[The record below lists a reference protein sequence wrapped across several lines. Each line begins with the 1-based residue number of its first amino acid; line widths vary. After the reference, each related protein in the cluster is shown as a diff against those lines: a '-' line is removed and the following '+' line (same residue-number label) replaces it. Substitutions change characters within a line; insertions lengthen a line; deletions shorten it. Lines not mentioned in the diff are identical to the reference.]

1 MTLSSKDLLA
11 QVKSTITEISV
22 ENFQKKHKTGAV
34 LVLDVREPD
43 EVAQGQIPGAQVIP
57 RGFLELKIEDVEAN
71 RQHPIVVYCAGGNRS
86 ALAAESLKRMGYQNV
101 QSLIGGF
108 AAWKSNGGEV
118 AILKQLSAIQ
128 KNRYHRH
135 TLLPE
140 IKEQGQLRLLEAKVA
155 LVGAGGLGCPAAL
168 YLAAAGVGT
177 LGLIDDDV
185 VDASNLQRQIL
196 YAEADVG
203 KPKVDCAQA
212 RLRGLNPDVQVIP
225 HRLRLSR
232 ANALE
237 VLRDYDIVLNGC
249 DNFPTRYLIND
260 AAYFLKKPLVDG
272 SIFRFEG
279 QCSIHL
285 PDVGPCY
292 RCLYPEPPPPDM
304 APSCA
309 EAGVLGVLPGII
321 GSLQAIETIK
331 LILGLGQSLVGRLLM
346 FDAKALNF
354 REMKLRRD
362 PDCPLCGTHRTV
374 TELIDYEGFCR
385 I

>member
-1 MTLSSKDLLA
+1 M
-11 QVKSTITEISV
+11 VV
-22 ENFQKKHKTGAV
+22 
-34 LVLDVREPD
+34 DVREPD
-43 EVAQGQIPGAQVIP
+43 EVAQGQIPGAHAIP
-57 RGFLELKIEDVEAN
+57 RGFLELKIEDLEN
-71 RQHPIVVYCAGGNRS
+71 DRQREIILYCAGGNRS
-86 ALAAESLKRMGYQNV
+86 ALAAESLQRMGYQRV

-108 AAWKSNGGEV
+108 AAWKNKGG
-118 AILKQLSAIQ
+118 AIVVVPQLSAEQ
-128 KNRYHRH
+128 KIRYHRH

-140 IKEQGQLRLLEAKVA
+140 VKEEGQLKLLAAKVA
-155 LVGAGGLGCPAAL
+155 LIGAGGLGCPAAL

-185 VDASNLQRQIL
+185 VDVSNLQRQVL
-196 YAEADVG
+196 YTQNDVG
-203 KPKVDCAQA
+203 KPKVECAHQ
-212 RLRGLNPDVQVIP
+212 RLRALNPDVKINE

-232 ANALE
+232 ANALD
-237 VLRDYDIVLNGC
+237 VLRNYDIILNGC

-279 QCSIHL
+279 QCSVHL
-285 PDVGPCY
+285 PDAGPCY

-331 LILGLGQSLVGRLLM
+331 LILGVGHSLVGRLLM
-346 FDAKALNF
+346 FDSKSMTF

-362 PDCPLCGTHRTV
+362 PACPLCGNHRTV